1 MNVKEFLSLDYRDQ
15 LHLIN
20 RSGQLKESFVV
31 GDYQV
36 SLYKVKGFYVEL
48 KRHLRELFFEK
59 ITAMEYDDL
68 PHQYK

>member
-15 LHLIN
+15 LQLIN
-20 RSGQLKESFVV
+20 KSGQLKVSFVAN
-31 GDYQV
+31 DYQF

-48 KRHLRELFFEK
+48 KRHLRELFFET
-59 ITAMEYDDL
+59 ITVMEYEDL